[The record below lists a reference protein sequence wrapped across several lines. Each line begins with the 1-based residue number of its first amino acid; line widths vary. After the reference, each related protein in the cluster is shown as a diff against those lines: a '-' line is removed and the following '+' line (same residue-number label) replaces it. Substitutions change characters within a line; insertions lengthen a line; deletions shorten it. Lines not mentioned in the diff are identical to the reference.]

1 MLSRCPLNFGG
12 RGGFDHV
19 TSTVMKRRLTYICAL
34 ICGVL
39 IFAAAPSTNAQ
50 KANRRVPSKKTGI
63 AKAEPANDAQI
74 AETPT
79 IVPAKKNERPDAD
92 VGAAQERT
100 NKRPAKNGESQVAA
114 ANDPTNFYEF
124 TQPEFLISK
133 VLIEHDENGN
143 GKISFLKKGYQELIS
158 DPIQVS
164 AEALERIN
172 AAFTALDFINSTEDY
187 QFEKNYSHL
196 GVMKIRLKG
205 KEKERA
211 ATFNW
216 TENKDAKILAEE
228 YRKIGNQFI
237 WMFDIS
243 VARENQ
249 PLEAPKLLDS
259 LDSMIRRNDISD
271 PKQMLPFLQKMTNDE
286 RYPLIA
292 RNHAGKLVKQIEKRK
307 Q

>member
-1 MLSRCPLNFGG
+1 
-12 RGGFDHV
+12 
-19 TSTVMKRRLTYICAL
+19 MKRRLTYICAL

-39 IFAAAPSTNAQ
+39 IFAAAPWTNAQ
-50 KANRRVPSKKTGI
+50 KANRKAPAKKTV
-63 AKAEPANDAQI
+63 AEKAEPANDTSI
-74 AETPT
+74 V
-79 IVPAKKNERPDAD
+79 VPAKKNERPDAK
-92 VGAAQERT
+92 GAVTQERT
-100 NKRPAKNGESQVAA
+100 NKRSVANSQSPADAVD
-114 ANDPTNFYEF
+114 DPNHFYEF
-124 TQPEFLISK
+124 TQPAFVISK
-133 VLIEHDENGN
+133 ILIEHDENGS
-143 GKISFLKKGYQELIS
+143 GKISFIKKGNEELIS

-172 AAFTALDFINSTEDY
+172 AAFTALNFVNSTENY
-187 QFEKNYSHL
+187 QYEKDFSHL
-196 GVMKIRLKG
+196 GVMKFRLKDKG
-205 KEKERA
+205 KDRTA
-211 ATFNW
+211 IFNW
-216 TENKDAKILAEE
+216 TQNKDAKTLADE

-292 RNHAGKLVKQIEKRK
+292 RNHAEKLVKQIEKSK